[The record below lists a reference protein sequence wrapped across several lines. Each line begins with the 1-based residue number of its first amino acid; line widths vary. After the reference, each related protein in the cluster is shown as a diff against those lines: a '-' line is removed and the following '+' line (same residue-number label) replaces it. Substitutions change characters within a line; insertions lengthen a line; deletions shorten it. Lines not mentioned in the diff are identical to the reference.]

1 MTTASKKDQK
11 ERRKDDVLELE
22 LELALAGHHR
32 DVVDEVHDRAGSD
45 GHRGVCNFQ
54 SVSGLETEDRENKC
68 NLSLSQEQIN
78 NNNHGNAKVA
88 KQLNQNKCME
98 KPFGNTKENYE

>member
-1 MTTASKKDQK
+1 M
-11 ERRKDDVLELE
+11 RRKDDVLELE

-54 SVSGLETEDRENKC
+54 SVSDLETEDRENK
-68 NLSLSQEQIN
+68 NVISVLVKNKQIIMIMEMQKLQN
-78 NNNHGNAKVA
+78 N
-88 KQLNQNKCME
+88 
-98 KPFGNTKENYE
+98 